1 MDYYDIEK
9 KLKKSFAS
17 RESYSNQLLVDLNN
31 YNTIVTLKEVVGLL
45 AWPTVVYDNKSSF
58 PGSTGKKIKGTE
70 PVGVLETFDQIAFE
84 AKYRRILEEKKGNGK
99 LVLFLQNLFR
109 ILVKLTLAFVCLEF
123 LKKRVE
129 VIDFYCREYS
139 DIFSVKSDKQKIEK
153 LLKTVEELLTERV
166 EGLSLDSNQIFTLN
180 YGLSTPKRVYREYY
194 EFWQL
199 TRISFLKNLHFS
211 QKIIPFRL
219 REIEFSRSTKIFT
232 EKYLNTWIVDQF
244 KGSLNSPGKPSAIR
258 HNLTLCQD
266 SLFLNCSKD
275 GRLTDAGPGD
285 FSEKKIFDR
294 PQIHK
299 KIETIK
305 GELACLEKEHFL
317 DMKKCDSNIEQ
328 LKQILRNKRLELQ
341 KIEDQKIK
349 SNSLYQTK
357 NKNLGKEYGLDY
369 LEILKGTRECVH
381 ISKFLPELIEK
392 VFGVPYPIRAA
403 AKNPDNK
410 GTTHLSY
417 VEKKFKCKT
426 VQKVY
431 AMIHDEVLGNTEYWK
446 GSIGRL
452 EHIGLPVKK
461 SVTKKAGFST
471 VLGKNSGVDLIG
483 LVEKMVNGISI
494 DY

>member
-1 MDYYDIEK
+1 M
-9 KLKKSFAS
+9 
-17 RESYSNQLLVDLNN
+17 
-31 YNTIVTLKEVVGLL
+31 TLKEVVGLL
-45 AWPTVVYDNKSSF
+45 AWPTVVYDNKLSCM
-58 PGSTGKKIKGTE
+58 GSDAKQIKGAE
-70 PVGVLETFDQIAFE
+70 PVGGLETFDQLAFE
-84 AKYRRILEEKKGNGK
+84 AKYKRILEEKKGNGK
-99 LVLFLQNLFR
+99 LVLLLQSLFR

-139 DIFSVKSDKQKIEK
+139 DIFCLKPDKQKIER

-180 YGLSTPKRVYREYY
+180 YGLTTPKRVYREYY

-232 EKYLNTWIVDQF
+232 EKYLSTWVVQQF
-244 KGSLNSPGKPSAIR
+244 KSNLGTPSKPSAIR

-275 GRLTDAGPGD
+275 GRLTDPGGACD
-285 FSEKKIFDR
+285 FSEKKIFDK
-294 PQIHK
+294 PQIQT
-299 KIETIK
+299 KIATIK
-305 GELACLEKEHFL
+305 HELACLEKEHFL

-328 LKQILRNKRLELQ
+328 LKKILRSKRLELQ
-341 KIEDQKIK
+341 KIEHQKIK

-357 NKNLGKEYGLDY
+357 NKTLTKEYGLDY
-369 LEILKGTRECVH
+369 LEILKGTSQSVH
-381 ISKFLPELIEK
+381 ISKFLPELIDK

-403 AKNPDNK
+403 AKNPDHGGDRN
-410 GTTHLSY
+410 LSY
-417 VEKKFKCKT
+417 VEKKFKCKII
-426 VQKVY
+426 QKVY
-431 AMIHDEVLGNTEYWK
+431 AKINDEVLGNTEAWK
-446 GSIGRL
+446 MSIGSL
-452 EHIGLPVKK
+452 EDAGLAVKK

-483 LVEKMVNGISI
+483 LVEKMVNGITV
-494 DY
+494 DW